1 MRCYFFSLF
10 FFFLLFF
17 CEFRLGFSEGESF
30 DGFAIL
36 GFVGLFGEAAFG
48 LSFVFVVHRYFASL
62 AVVSIHALFAA
73 FDDVFLSFSG
83 RFDLLQ
89 GLFNCNVIHSAV

>member
-1 MRCYFFSLF
+1 M
-10 FFFLLFF
+10 LFF